1 MLSIHIAK
9 IEKQMSHGLVG
20 PLDLHDPLA
29 PFHDPESSIQALKRS
44 NSLKKLKRIN
54 SFRDENSIIEKT
66 WCYQRP

>member
-29 PFHDPESSIQALKRS
+29 PFHDPESSIQALKEVQQPQEAQEDQQ
-44 NSLKKLKRIN
+44 
-54 SFRDENSIIEKT
+54 F
-66 WCYQRP
+66 QR